1 MLRVVGLVADSH
13 SFKKPSQTA
22 MRGDCRDPTM
32 LKFRSPKA
40 REKFLEPLYTTLLRN
55 VIAPRVHHLQNLTP
69 HPTTL
74 EPYNL
79 NP

>member
-32 LKFRSPKA
+32 LKIQ
-40 REKFLEPLYTTLLRN
+40 
-55 VIAPRVHHLQNLTP
+55 IAKGS
-69 HPTTL
+69 
-74 EPYNL
+74 
-79 NP
+79 